1 MLPGIRR
8 DESLARL
15 EVARCNEPDRL
26 ALAPIPGLLRRRRA
40 EDAVRR
46 ARPREDLAH
55 ERHER
60 ERLGHHRLVLALADA
75 LEPRRR
81 RARVGQD
88 VGARVLDVARRRLL
102 GRQDQRETLS
112 GDALEVAARPRGG
125 GAVRVEFR
133 AAPVVRRPLEDRP
146 RGRPLRL
153 GPRPVWKSI
162 VCRVHPTILH

>member
-46 ARPREDLAH
+46 ARPREALAH
-55 ERHER
+55 
-60 ERLGHHRLVLALADA
+60 A

-102 GRQDQRETLS
+102 GRQDQRETLP
-112 GDALEVAARPRGG
+112 GDALEVAARP
-125 GAVRVEFR
+125 VQ
-133 AAPVVRRPLEDRP
+133 
-146 RGRPLRL
+146 
-153 GPRPVWKSI
+153 KS
-162 VCRVHPTILH
+162 TSE

>member
-60 ERLGHHRLVLALADA
+60 KRRKSVWLLQQLDRVVKKERAALSS
-75 LEPRRR
+75 PR
-81 RARVGQD
+81 VQ
-88 VGARVLDVARRRLL
+88 V
-102 GRQDQRETLS
+102 S
-112 GDALEVAARPRGG
+112 
-125 GAVRVEFR
+125 AVR
-133 AAPVVRRPLEDRP
+133 
-146 RGRPLRL
+146 
-153 GPRPVWKSI
+153 
-162 VCRVHPTILH
+162 